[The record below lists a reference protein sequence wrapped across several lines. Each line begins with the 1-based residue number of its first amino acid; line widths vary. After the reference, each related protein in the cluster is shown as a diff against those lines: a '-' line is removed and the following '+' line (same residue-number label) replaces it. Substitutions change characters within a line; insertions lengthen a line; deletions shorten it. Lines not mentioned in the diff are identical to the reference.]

1 LVITEITELLEDQ
14 GNQRLIHQTQY
25 KENENPEKIKKIKKQ
40 LAGIRSA
47 TCPTNLRHPH
57 SRPSPSSS
65 SAQHGHEEEA
75 LSQEDLAVA
84 SELEASGRS
93 RGRAGLERRAGGWD

>member
-1 LVITEITELLEDQ
+1 
-14 GNQRLIHQTQY
+14 
-25 KENENPEKIKKIKKQ
+25 
-40 LAGIRSA
+40 
-47 TCPTNLRHPH
+47 LRHPH

-93 RGRAGLERRAGGWD
+93 RGRAGLERRAGGWGQAPSLRRCRYAVVLVLSCLVQGDQPSPSHAYGLVAEPQVKAATGTLQWRDP